1 MEEEKFIIEY
11 NKLINRIKK
20 AEEFLQSKIYKGKD
34 GKEHKFNSLDQEIKY
49 KEKWVPE
56 YQKLIRQTWEMAQ
69 KYKELTGYEMN
80 IEEYMNGFSI

>member
-1 MEEEKFIIEY
+1 MEEERFITEY

-20 AEEFLQSKIYKGKD
+20 AEKFLESDTYIGKD
-34 GKEHKFNSLDQEIKY
+34 KKAHKYQSLEEEMRY

-56 YQKLIRQTWEMAQ
+56 YQKLIRQTWEMSQ

-80 IEEYMNGFSI
+80 TEEYMNGFSI